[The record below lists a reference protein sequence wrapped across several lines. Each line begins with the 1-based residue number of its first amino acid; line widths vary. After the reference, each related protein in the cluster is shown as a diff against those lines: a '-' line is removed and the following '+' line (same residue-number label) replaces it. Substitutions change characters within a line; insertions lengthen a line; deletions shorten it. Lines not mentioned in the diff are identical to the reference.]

1 MKLLL
6 ENWRKFL
13 TEEEVLVEKCWDGY
27 KQAGMKKKGTRMV
40 PNCVPIGGA
49 KNEAMEIAENQGE
62 YIGTIDDVG
71 SDLYRITKRY
81 ASYGDNLEMFRN
93 GTGVIKSSDRSA
105 DDGIVYKNSDGDVE
119 HRIYFFSSQND
130 AAGAMMSDT
139 QEVEAIVGDFSAE
152 DKEKGIN
159 ENLLLVRIPM
169 NQLPKEVEFFTDP
182 ELAGTP
188 YDTIYGAYPDGRAW
202 TLAPKATDIQL
213 ATDLLNY
220 EEDAYYG

>member
-1 MKLLL
+1 MKLLI

-13 TEEEVLVEKCWDGY
+13 TEE
-27 KQAGMKKKGTRMV
+27 
-40 PNCVPIGGA
+40 
-49 KNEAMEIAENQGE
+49 QGQ

-71 SDLYRITKRY
+71 RDLYRISKRY
-81 ASYGDNLEMFRN
+81 GDKGDNYERFQK
-93 GTGVIKSSDRSA
+93 GTKVIRSRDRSA
-105 DDGIVYKNSDGDVE
+105 DDDEAYLNSDGNPE
-119 HRIYFFSSQND
+119 HRIYFFGSGDD
-130 AAGAMMSDT
+130 AKAAMMSDT
-139 QEVEAIVGDFSAE
+139 QELEAIVGDFSDE

-169 NQLPKEVEFFTDP
+169 NQVPKEIKFFTDP
-182 ELAGTP
+182 ELEGTP

-220 EEDAYYG
+220 EEDDYYYEDY

>member
-1 MKLLL
+1 MKLLI

-13 TEEEVLVEKCWDGY
+13 T
-27 KQAGMKKKGTRMV
+27 
-40 PNCVPIGGA
+40 
-49 KNEAMEIAENQGE
+49 ENQGE

-81 ASYGDNLEMFRN
+81 TSYGDNLKMFKN

-105 DDGIVYKNSDGDVE
+105 DDGIIYKNSDGGVE

-188 YDTIYGAYPDGRAW
+188 YDAIYGAYPDGRAW

-220 EEDAYYG
+220 EEDDYYDYY

>member
-1 MKLLL
+1 MKLLI

-13 TEEEVLVEKCWDGY
+13 T
-27 KQAGMKKKGTRMV
+27 
-40 PNCVPIGGA
+40 
-49 KNEAMEIAENQGE
+49 ENQGE

-71 SDLYRITKRY
+71 SDLYRISKRY
-81 ASYGDNLEMFRN
+81 GDKGDNYERFRA
-93 GTGVIKSSDRSA
+93 GTKVIRSRNTSA
-105 DDGIVYKNSDGDVE
+105 DDQQPYLNSDGDQE
-119 HRIYFFSSQND
+119 HRIYFFGSGDD
-130 AAGAMMSDT
+130 AKAAMMSDT
-139 QEVEAIVGDFSAE
+139 QELEAIVGDFSDE

-220 EEDAYYG
+220 EEDDYYYEDY